1 MENVLSAF
9 CSIRI
14 PKILFLKKRQ
24 GGFMMAIH
32 EKSFTSFN
40 EKDTIK
46 AWIYTPIR
54 KPRGVVQ
61 LVHGFGE
68 NSRRYLHMILMLNE
82 AGFVVAADD
91 HVGHGKTAYDSGN
104 WSDWGDKGYMTMAE
118 DEHTLRKMVQEQY
131 PDLPYFMFGHSMGS
145 MIARGY
151 ATKYGEGMNGL
162 ILCGTPGIWPNADQI
177 ATNLKKL
184 VDEGKGAEVDPTHL
198 GNLLGWMTERY
209 ENPLT
214 PNDWI
219 CGDPD
224 VVADHANDP
233 FNNFTSPPN
242 IRSLYY
248 FVRMLETIIG
258 TEWARKVPPSIPV
271 YNIAGDQDP
280 VGQYGEG
287 VYAVSN
293 WLAETGHL
301 VKTKLYSGYRHEI
314 HNYRDIRDEVV
325 NGIIGFIEHVIAE

>member
-1 MENVLSAF
+1 MAF
-9 CSIRI
+9 
-14 PKILFLKKRQ
+14 Q
-24 GGFMMAIH
+24 
-32 EKSFTSFN
+32 EKSFKSFN
-40 EKDTIK
+40 QKDTIK

-54 KPRGVVQ
+54 KPRGIVQ

-68 NSRRYLHMILMLNE
+68 HSRRYLHMILKLNE

-118 DEHTLRKMVQEQY
+118 DEHTLRKMVREEY
-131 PDLPYFMFGHSMGS
+131 SDIPYFMFGHSMGS
-145 MIARGY
+145 MIVRCY
-151 ATKYGEGMNGL
+151 ATAYGEGIDGL
-162 ILCGTPGIWPNADQI
+162 ILCGTSGVFPNAS
-177 ATNLKKL
+177 TLVNKL
-184 VDEGKGAEVDPTHL
+184 TKLIDEGKGEVVDPTHL
-198 GNLLGWMTERY
+198 EELFGWMTERY
-209 ENPLT
+209 KNPLT

-219 CGDPD
+219 CGDSD

-233 FNNFTSPPN
+233 FNNFTSSPN
-242 IRSLYY
+242 NRSLYH
-248 FVRMLETIIG
+248 FVMMMETITG
-258 TEWARKVPPSIPV
+258 TQWAEKVPTSIPV

-293 WLAETGHL
+293 WLVETGHQ

-314 HNYRDIRDEVV
+314 HNYRDIRDEVEDGIIDFI
-325 NGIIGFIEHVIAE
+325 NGIIEKD

>member
-1 MENVLSAF
+1 MSF
-9 CSIRI
+9 
-14 PKILFLKKRQ
+14 Q
-24 GGFMMAIH
+24 
-32 EKSFTSFN
+32 EKSFKSFN
-40 EKDTIK
+40 QKDTIQ

-54 KPRGVVQ
+54 KPRGIVQ

-68 NSRRYLHMILMLNE
+68 HSRRYLHMILSLNE

-118 DEHTLRKMVQEQY
+118 DEHTLRKIVQEEY
-131 PDLPYFMFGHSMGS
+131 SDLPYFMYGHSMGS
-145 MIARGY
+145 MIARCY
-151 ATKYGEGMNGL
+151 AAAYGKGIDGV
-162 ILCGTPGIWPNADQI
+162 ILCGTSGVFPNA
-177 ATNLKKL
+177 AELAPVLKKL
-184 VDEGKGAEVDPTHL
+184 IDEGKGEEIDP
-198 GNLLGWMTERY
+198 NSIDKLLGWMTKRCK
-209 ENPLT
+209 NPTT

-233 FNNFTSPPN
+233 FNNFKTPPN
-242 IRSLYY
+242 VRSLYH
-248 FVRMLETIIG
+248 FVMMMNTIVG
-258 TEWARKVPPSIPV
+258 TQWAEKVPASIPV

-293 WLAETGHL
+293 WLIETGHK
-301 VKTKLYSGYRHEI
+301 VKTKIYPGKRHEI
-314 HNYRDIRDEVV
+314 HNYRDIRDEVEDGMIDFI
-325 NGIIGFIEHVIAE
+325 NGVIEK

>member
-1 MENVLSAF
+1 
-9 CSIRI
+9 
-14 PKILFLKKRQ
+14 
-24 GGFMMAIH
+24 MALQ
-32 EKSFTSFN
+32 EKSFQSFN
-40 EKDTIK
+40 QKDIVQ

-54 KPRGVVQ
+54 KPRGIVQ

-68 NSRRYLHMILMLNE
+68 HSRRYFHMILKLNE

-118 DEHTLRKMVQEQY
+118 DEHTLRKIVQEEY
-131 PDLPYFMFGHSMGS
+131 PDLPYFMYGHSMGS
-145 MIARGY
+145 MIARCY
-151 ATKYGEGMNGL
+151 AATYGEGIHGL
-162 ILCGTPGIWPNADQI
+162 ILCGTSGVFPNASSLI
-177 ATNLKKL
+177 SILKKL
-184 VDEGKGAEVDPTHL
+184 IDEGKGEKIDPTYIEKL
-198 GNLLGWMTERY
+198 FSCMTDRC
-209 ENPLT
+209 ENPIT
-214 PNDWI
+214 ANDWI

-233 FNNFTSPPN
+233 FNNFAAPPN

-248 FVRMLETIIG
+248 FVMMMDTIVG
-258 TEWARKVPPSIPV
+258 TKWAEKVPASIPV

-293 WLAETGHL
+293 WLIETGHK
-301 VKTKLYSGYRHEI
+301 VKTKVYPGKRHEI
-314 HNYRDIRDEVV
+314 HNYRDIRDEVED
-325 NGIIGFIEHVIAE
+325 GMIEFINDVLYK

>member
-1 MENVLSAF
+1 
-9 CSIRI
+9 
-14 PKILFLKKRQ
+14 
-24 GGFMMAIH
+24 MAIQ
-32 EKSFTSFN
+32 EVQFESFN
-40 EKDTIK
+40 QKDTIK

-54 KPRGVVQ
+54 QPRGIVQ

-68 NSRRYLHMILMLNE
+68 HSRRYLHMILALNE

-104 WSDWGDKGYMTMAE
+104 WDDWGDKGYMTMSE
-118 DEHTLRKMVQEQY
+118 DEHNLRKIVQEHY
-131 PDLPYFMFGHSMGS
+131 EGLPYFMFGHSMGS

-151 ATKYGEGMNGL
+151 AAKYGEGISGL
-162 ILCGTPGIWPNADQI
+162 ILCGTSGIFPHANEISKELKARIDQGDGE
-177 ATNLKKL
+177 
-184 VDEGKGAEVDPTHL
+184 VVDPVYL
-198 GNLLGWMTERY
+198 EGLLGWMTERID
-209 ENPLT
+209 NSRT

-219 CGDPD
+219 SGDPD

-248 FVRMLETIIG
+248 FVQMMETIIG
-258 TEWARKVPPSIPV
+258 TEWAEKIPSTVPV

-280 VGQYGEG
+280 VGLYGEG

-293 WLAETGHL
+293 WLADTGHR

-314 HNYRDIRDEVV
+314 HNYRDIRDEVEA
-325 NGIIGFIEHVIAE
+325 GIIEFINRVIEAHSS

>member
-1 MENVLSAF
+1 MSFQELSF
-9 CSIRI
+9 
-14 PKILFLKKRQ
+14 
-24 GGFMMAIH
+24 
-32 EKSFTSFN
+32 ESFN
-40 EKDTIK
+40 QKDTIK
-46 AWIYTPIR
+46 AWIYSPIR
-54 KPRGVVQ
+54 RPRGIVQ

-68 NSRRYLHMILMLNE
+68 HSRRYLHMILKLND

-118 DEHTLRKMVQEQY
+118 DEHTLRKIVQEKY

-145 MIARGY
+145 MIARCY
-151 ATKYGEGMNGL
+151 AAAYGEGMDGL
-162 ILCGTPGIWPNADQI
+162 LLCGTSGVFPTAGKILPI
-177 ATNLKKL
+177 LKKL
-184 VDEGKGAEVDPTHL
+184 IDEGKGEEIDPTWL
-198 GNLLGWMTERY
+198 GEFMGWMTDRI
-209 ENPLT
+209 ENPST
-214 PNDWI
+214 ANDWI
-219 CGDPD
+219 SGDPD

-248 FVRMLETIIG
+248 FAMMMEMIVG
-258 TEWARKVPPSIPV
+258 TQWAEKVPAAIPV

-293 WLAETGHL
+293 WLAETGHK
-301 VKTKLYSGYRHEI
+301 VKTKVYSGYRHEI
-314 HNYRDIRDEVV
+314 HNYQDIRDEVEDGLLEFM
-325 NGIIGFIEHVIAE
+325 NDIIEQ